1 MKPKC
6 NYAQQLEELVF
17 TNSSLIE
24 QKKENERWKLKLE
37 HDSKGNI
44 TGSIDNYILFLE
56 ECKDYKNKLK
66 YNEFLCRKE
75 YDGKEFTDFIQNNIY
90 VKCEQETGLSSH
102 SKIDTALS
110 HIFDKHR
117 YNPVIDYLNDLEWDG
132 KERIGRL
139 FIDLLDVDDTILNYT
154 MSKKWFIAAA
164 KRVYEPGCKFDNIIV
179 LQGSQGIGKSSICEI
194 ISKSFF
200 NTISLGEI
208 GNKDLIDKLNKTWIA
223 IIDELDTFNKKEMS
237 TIKTFLSLC
246 SDTTRLAFGKNT
258 QTFDRHCVF
267 IGSTNDDTFLRD
279 STSSVERRFW
289 VLKCNKTTMD
299 GKIRETLT
307 EEYVNQL
314 WAEAVYYYKSDPKQ
328 YLDLEAQY
336 SDEFAKTQRE
346 FKTYTDDYAIDF
358 VREILDK
365 KYYLI
370 NGQFKDYKDFY
381 SQYTESNVYED
392 NLMSESITKIPMPW
406 IIQLLKER
414 YKIERNAKY
423 IALAVSDEWN
433 YKNIKYNGKSFK
445 GLYIN
450 QINTQNELFDVT
462 HSNSL

>member
-1 MKPKC
+1 MKSTN
-6 NYAQQLEELVF
+6 NYAIQLEELV
-17 TNSSLIE
+17 
-24 QKKENERWKLKLE
+24 KKQSVVIAKKVKDDEWKNRLVRN
-37 HDSKGNI
+37 DKGVI
-44 TGSIDNYILFLE
+44 TASIDNYILFLE
-56 ECKDYKNKLK
+56 ECKEYKGRLK
-66 YNEFLCRKE
+66 YNDFLCRKE
-75 YDGKEFTDFIQNNIY
+75 YDGKEFTDFTQNNIY

-110 HIFDKHR
+110 HIFDTYR
-117 YNPVIDYLNDLEWDG
+117 YNPVIDYLDSLEWDG
-132 KERIGRL
+132 KERIGKL

-246 SDTTRLAFGKNT
+246 SDTARLAYGKNT

-314 WAEAVYYYKSDPKQ
+314 WAEAVYYYKADPKQ
-328 YLDLEAQY
+328 YLDIEAQH

-358 VREILDK
+358 IREILDK
-365 KYYLI
+365 KYYLT

-381 SQYTESNVYED
+381 SQYTESNIYED
-392 NLMSESITKIPMPW
+392 NLMSENITKIPMPW
-406 IIQLLKER
+406 VIQLLKDR
-414 YKIERNAKY
+414 YKIERNSKY
-423 IALAVSDEWN
+423 VALALSDKFE
-433 YKNIKYNGKSFK
+433 YKNISYNGKSFK
-445 GLYIN
+445 GLYSK
-450 QINTQNELFDVT
+450 QLDEGCHLF
-462 HSNSL
+462 